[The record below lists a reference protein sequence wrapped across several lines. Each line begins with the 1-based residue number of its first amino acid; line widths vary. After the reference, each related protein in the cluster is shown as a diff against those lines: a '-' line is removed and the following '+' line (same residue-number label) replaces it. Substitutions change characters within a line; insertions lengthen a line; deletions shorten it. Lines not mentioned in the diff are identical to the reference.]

1 MHHKSTCQVC
11 HIQIQE
17 GRRLCATHRKH
28 RAPTSARVARPDVAR
43 VLARNYP
50 VASSS
55 FYAKAGLVT
64 TADLLALRGKSLLS
78 ASPQEFETASDLS
91 DAWNKFLKAATE

>member
-1 MHHKSTCQVC
+1 MRHQPTCQVC
-11 HIQIQE
+11 KIKIPE
-17 GRRLCATHRKH
+17 GRRLCAIHRKH
-28 RAPTSARVARPDVAR
+28 HAATSARVARPDVAR

-55 FYAKAGLVT
+55 FYASARLVT
-64 TADLLALRGKSLLS
+64 TADVLALKNRSLLS
-78 ASPQEFETASDLS
+78 ASPEEFETASDLS